1 MLLGGRLSFLP
12 LSIVNISD
20 IGHSN
25 NDNHMKQ
32 PLKFLPYFRNTI
44 WGGDEISRFKQISV
58 NCRNIGESWE
68 LSAVPGCESIV
79 SEGADMGLT
88 LNDLTAK
95 YGETLVGP
103 RVYERYGNR
112 FPLTIRLIDANED
125 IPLDTL
131 RDHTPADTASDSACN
146 VSLWYILNAT
156 DGAMIYTDG
165 AYDTEEFM
173 SGAAGKAKPNADGR
187 LETHPGDSFLM
198 PARYVKTIGAG
209 NFLVEI
215 QQACDSGNVDMNDIN
230 VKYEEVTGSRVFSN
244 PEQSLM
250 SLVCLK
256 GTGRLKVSNVL
267 TTVQQGETI
276 LIPAAADSFEVEGDL
291 SLLKVAI

>member
-1 MLLGGRLSFLP
+1 
-12 LSIVNISD
+12 
-20 IGHSN
+20 
-25 NDNHMKQ
+25 MKQ

-125 IPLDTL
+125 VMLDTL
-131 RDHTPADTASDSACN
+131 SDRTATDSTSGNQGNA
-146 VSLWYILNAT
+146 SIWYILNAS
-156 DGAMIYTDG
+156 DGAMIYTDSTYG
-165 AYDTEEFM
+165 NDEVKTGTSPDIDQAGQMKTHTGDTFI
-173 SGAAGKAKPNADGR
+173 
-187 LETHPGDSFLM
+187 M
-198 PARYVKTIGAG
+198 PARYVRTIGAG

-215 QQACDSGNVDMNDIN
+215 QHACDSDGVNPGDIK
-230 VKYEEVTGSRVFSN
+230 VEYEEVTGSRVFSN
-244 PEQSLM
+244 PGQSLM

-256 GTGRLKVSNVL
+256 GNGRLKVSNVL

-276 LIPAAADSFEVEGDL
+276 LIPAATDSFEVEGDL

>member
-1 MLLGGRLSFLP
+1 
-12 LSIVNISD
+12 
-20 IGHSN
+20 
-25 NDNHMKQ
+25 MKQ
-32 PLKFLPYFRNTI
+32 PLKFLPYFRNTL

-131 RDHTPADTASDSACN
+131 RDHTPADTASDSAGN

-156 DGAMIYTDG
+156 DGAIIYTDG

-230 VKYEEVTGSRVFSN
+230 VKYEEVTGLRKFSN
-244 PEQSLM
+244 PGQSLM

>member
-1 MLLGGRLSFLP
+1 
-12 LSIVNISD
+12 
-20 IGHSN
+20 
-25 NDNHMKQ
+25 MKQ

-125 IPLDTL
+125 VMLDTL
-131 RDHTPADTASDSACN
+131 SDRTATDSTSGNQGNA
-146 VSLWYILNAT
+146 SIWYILNAS
-156 DGAMIYTDG
+156 DGAMIYTDSTYG
-165 AYDTEEFM
+165 NDEFM
-173 SGAAGKAKPNADGR
+173 TGTPYCEKR
-187 LETHPGDSFLM
+187 
-198 PARYVKTIGAG
+198 KT
-209 NFLVEI
+209 L
-215 QQACDSGNVDMNDIN
+215 
-230 VKYEEVTGSRVFSN
+230 R
-244 PEQSLM
+244 
-250 SLVCLK
+250 
-256 GTGRLKVSNVL
+256 
-267 TTVQQGETI
+267 
-276 LIPAAADSFEVEGDL
+276 
-291 SLLKVAI
+291 

>member
-112 FPLTIRLIDANED
+112 FPLTIRLIDASDD

-131 RDHTPADTASDSACN
+131 RDRTPADDATTGSGNAC
-146 VSLWYILNAT
+146 LWYILNAT
-156 DGAMIYTDG
+156 DGAMIYTDD
-165 AYDTEEFM
+165 AYGTDEFM
-173 SGAAGKAKPNADGR
+173 SGTSGDPRPNADGK
-187 LETHPGDSFLM
+187 LETHPGDTFIM
-198 PARYVKTIGAG
+198 PARYVRAIGAG

-215 QQACDSGNVDMNDIN
+215 QNACDSAGVDPGDI
-230 VKYEEVTGSRVFSN
+230 KMEYEEVTGSRVFSN

>member
-1 MLLGGRLSFLP
+1 
-12 LSIVNISD
+12 
-20 IGHSN
+20 
-25 NDNHMKQ
+25 MKQ

-131 RDHTPADTASDSACN
+131 RDHTPADTASDSAGN

-215 QQACDSGNVDMNDIN
+215 QQACDSGNVDMNDIK
-230 VKYEEVTGSRVFSN
+230 VEYEEVTGSRVFSN